1 VATGDFDFNAL
12 FEDPAHGGFG
22 CVLFDFV
29 DAPDGRSAPA
39 MGPGWASVGG
49 QKAQRI
55 KSVEDLAASVKW
67 LTNLERQSF
76 WKSGAVKFKKLRE
89 SSFLKTDLGQIMRE
103 TGIVTRRVTTAGA
116 CEQAA
121 EIFSRS
127 MGLGMAHYGL
137 DEMREQEWLEELRP
151 RLAPPDAPLR
161 MEVDEALRRCF
172 IDYVETSSDRVEG
185 GKLVT
190 LRRPRLSHA
199 KSVLAT
205 AIPQGEWEFIGPDA
219 LPDPHARFDFLWD
232 TQRPALVKVAMKGF
246 GDRCP
251 PHVPQL
257 LQMGEVWGENG
268 HKKERTWMTLQ
279 EVKYFSRYA
288 KMEIQSAFLAQGWM
302 DFQGGKRLLE
312 MGELSDFSISLG
324 LLAEA
329 HWMALSGRSRNPQA
343 RLKKNLVSP
352 RAAWFRATDRFLCF
366 SSALPLAAAGFAVT
380 AYGGGTVS
388 VSARGQDMASLAQ
401 IASESGLSV
410 PAVLFDQVAHDRE
423 SHGER

>member
-1 VATGDFDFNAL
+1 MGEFDFNAL
-12 FEDPAHGGFG
+12 FEDPSHGGFG

-29 DAPDGRSAPA
+29 DQPDGRSAPA

-55 KSVEDLAASVKW
+55 KSVDDLSASVKW
-67 LTNLERQSF
+67 LTNLDRQSF
-76 WKSGAVKFKKLRE
+76 WKSGAVKYKKLRE

-121 EIFSRS
+121 EIFARS
-127 MGLGMAHYGL
+127 MSLASTHYGI
-137 DEMREQEWLEELRP
+137 DELREQEWIEEVRA
-151 RLAPPDAPLR
+151 RLAPPDAPCAR

-172 IDYVETSSDRVEG
+172 VDYVVSSADRLEG

-190 LRRPRLSHA
+190 LRRPRLAHA
-199 KSVLAT
+199 KAVLGT
-205 AIPQGEWEFIGPDA
+205 AIPQGAWTFVGPEE
-219 LPDPHARFDFLWD
+219 LPDPHARFDFLWES
-232 TQRPALVKVAMKGF
+232 QRPALVQVALKGF
-246 GDRCP
+246 GERCP
-251 PHVPQL
+251 PHAPPL
-257 LQMGEVWGENG
+257 LQMGEVWGDHG
-268 HKKERTWMTLQ
+268 HRKERTWMTLQ

-288 KMEIQSAFLAQGWM
+288 KMEIRSAFLAEGWS

-312 MGELSDFSISLG
+312 MGELSEFSISLG

-329 HWMALSGRSRNPQA
+329 HWMSLAGRSRNPQA
-343 RLKKNLVSP
+343 RQKKNLVSP

-380 AYGGGTVS
+380 TYGGGTVS
-388 VSARGQDMASLAQ
+388 VSARPQDMAALAQ
-401 IASESGLSV
+401 VAAQAGLSV
-410 PAVLFDQVAHDRE
+410 PAVLFDQVGHDRE
-423 SHGER
+423 SHGEQ